1 MIEHLIN
8 TVKSAFDN
16 VLGLV
21 TGVFGGTFDA
31 ISDLSSNVF

>member
-8 TVKSAFDN
+8 TVKSAFDG

-21 TGVFGGTFDA
+21 QNVFGGSFDA
-31 ISDLSSNVF
+31 IGTLSSNVF

>member
-8 TVKSAFDN
+8 TIKSAFDG

-21 TGVFGGTFDA
+21 ENVFGGVSDA
-31 ISDLSSNVF
+31 VGTLSSNVF

>member
-8 TVKSAFDN
+8 TIKSAFDG

-21 TGVFGGTFDA
+21 EDVFGGTFDA
-31 ISDLSSNVF
+31 IGDLSSNVF